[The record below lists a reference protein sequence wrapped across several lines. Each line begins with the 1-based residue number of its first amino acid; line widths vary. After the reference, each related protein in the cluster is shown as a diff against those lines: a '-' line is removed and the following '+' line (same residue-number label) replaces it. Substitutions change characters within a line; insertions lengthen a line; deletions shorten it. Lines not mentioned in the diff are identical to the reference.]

1 VGSGYFSHSGST
13 HEKGREFGLRSAF
26 FIASW
31 RAGGQLM
38 QPLGINSWVIGPEQ
52 PAGRV
57 IARNPETYLAAT
69 PRLQSSWLFA
79 AKWGRRRDDAR
90 RRL

>member
-1 VGSGYFSHSGST
+1 
-13 HEKGREFGLRSAF
+13 
-26 FIASW
+26 
-31 RAGGQLM
+31 M